1 MIPSGTTSSRSMPHR
16 PRLGKYR
23 AASLE
28 RQNKRRCVASIRDI
42 HASKKITTTIVC
54 AHSLYP
60 EPENFDRV
68 GLKNRSTLRAC
79 VVSAPDQTSRLNNE
93 VESRTYRPLES
104 TLRCAV
110 SDIFLRRWATSRES
124 TSLSQARTWK
134 GRTVVS
140 NWTMKVPRGSPS
152 PMATYHLTRGG
163 WTIFA

>member
-1 MIPSGTTSSRSMPHR
+1 MIPSGTTFEEHAASTTTGKISRSIFGTTKQKETRCINQRHSCKQENYNHNRVRTSPL
-16 PRLGKYR
+16 PRTGELRQGR
-23 AASLE
+23 LE
-28 RQNKRRCVASIRDI
+28 
-42 HASKKITTTIVC
+42 
-54 AHSLYP
+54 
-60 EPENFDRV
+60 
-68 GLKNRSTLRAC
+68 KNRSTLRAC

-124 TSLSQARTWK
+124 TSLSRARTWK

-152 PMATYHLTRGG
+152 PMATCHLTRGG